1 VALREYLTAQ
11 LPTPKPPKSIPTR
24 ATIMLILRD
33 PQQRVLLER
42 RGAHGVWSGLWS
54 LPEASD
60 HDEAW
65 RIAQR
70 HAHIDDARTLG
81 SFVHTF
87 SHYRLQVEPLL
98 FDDAH
103 PASAVADAPDLRWA
117 RRAELDSLGL
127 PAPVRSL
134 LRNLPE

>member
-1 VALREYLTAQ
+1 VALREHLTAA
-11 LPTPKPPKSIPTR
+11 LPTPKPAKSTPTR

-33 PQQRVLLER
+33 AQQRVLLER

-60 HDEAW
+60 HDDAW

-70 HAHIDDARTLG
+70 HARIDDAQALG

-98 FDDAH
+98 FDDARVA
-103 PASAVADAPDLRWA
+103 PAVADAPALRWVT
-117 RRAELDSLGL
+117 RAELAALGL

-134 LRNLPE
+134 LLNLP